1 MGKYVTMGKERNV
14 MMAREFLMVVKDND
28 FGSRSCDDED
38 VVMTREVMTMKKVMM
53 VEVVIK
59 V

>member
-28 FGSRSCDDED
+28 FGSRWCDDED
-38 VVMTREVMTMKKVMM
+38 VVMIREVMTMKKVMM
-53 VEVVIK
+53 VEVVIM